1 MPLTSRRYGLWPDH
15 IRALFIPQIDRYADV
30 LTERILPA
38 FNAIDAEAEQIEKET
53 YERLWSRSS
62 SEDPDMASQAEKA
75 RDEAVDFQVS
85 AWRMK
90 QAQINLQTVG
100 LYHLFEQ
107 QILELHRRWLL
118 PLGGSNINAK
128 IEIEDTK
135 AELLKDGIDIEKFT
149 AWAMVEELRLVANC
163 AKHAEGSACKQLRT
177 RRPDLLSHP
186 SRRVDGLPWPD
197 PDRVVLNPLGAK
209 TSMLIDGI
217 SRNTWRASSRSG
229 VTLRLPCLSEEIC
242 KGEHP

>member
-1 MPLTSRRYGLWPDH
+1 MTLTSRHYGLWPDH
-15 IRALFIPQIDRYADV
+15 IRALFIPQIDRYAAV
-30 LTERILPA
+30 LTERVLPT
-38 FNAIDAEAEQIEKET
+38 FNKIDAEAEKLENET
-53 YERLWSRSS
+53 YERLQSQST
-62 SEDPDMASQAEKA
+62 SEDLDIASLAEKA
-75 RDEAVDFQVS
+75 SGEATDFLVMMR
-85 AWRMK
+85 RMK
-90 QAQINLQTVG
+90 QAQINLQTLG

-128 IEIEDTK
+128 IEIKDTK

-197 PDRVVLNPLGAK
+197 PDRVVLNPLGGEN
-209 TSMLIDGI
+209 LYVD
-217 SRNTWRASSRSG
+217 RRDFEEYVASLKSFWSNLA
-229 VTLRLPCLSEEIC
+229 TALPV
-242 KGEHP
+242 

>member
-1 MPLTSRRYGLWPDH
+1 MTLTSRHYGLWPGH
-15 IRALFIPQIDRYADV
+15 IRALFIPQIDRYAAV
-30 LTERILPA
+30 LTERVLPT
-38 FNAIDAEAEQIEKET
+38 FHNIDAEAGKLENET
-53 YERLWSRSS
+53 YERLLSRSS
-62 SEDPDMASQAEKA
+62 SEDPDIASLAETA
-75 RDEAVDFQVS
+75 TGEAADFLLMM
-85 AWRMK
+85 WRMK
-90 QAQINLQTVG
+90 QAQINLHTVG

-197 PDRVVLNPLGAK
+197 PDRVVLNPLGGEN
-209 TSMLIDGI
+209 LYVD
-217 SRNTWRASSRSG
+217 RRDFEEYVASLKSFWSNLA
-229 VTLRLPCLSEEIC
+229 TALPV
-242 KGEHP
+242 